1 MNNLFMKILKITNM
15 KLKLSTQLLIGVALS
30 AVISSFISGS
40 ILRKQ
45 YDKIDKTNKYWYYQK
60 IVDQPFKHIKI
71 LQNAFNR
78 DSSNTLPAIYGV
90 IRFEKGNNHTVLSN
104 RTSYSSRWSKE
115 EGDTLSCK
123 VMNDTLFVYAPYFT
137 TYSQNG
143 KDINYDLVLTAPLLE
158 SITCLNV
165 GAEITGLNQDSIY
178 FDLSGRSYVEY
189 PDNPTMSLIKA
200 NIKDRAVLELSPLLK
215 LKKLEVVLKDRS
227 KLKMPIVP
235 AEMFSIDAGDSTAIE
250 GPSKFFKK
258 KND

>member
-1 MNNLFMKILKITNM
+1 M

-71 LQNAFNR
+71 LQNAFSG
-78 DSSNTLPAIYGV
+78 DTLNTLPATSGML
-90 IRFEKGNNHTVLSN
+90 RFEKGNDYSVLSN
-104 RTSYSSRWSKE
+104 KTSYGSRWNME

-123 VMNDTLFVYAPYFT
+123 VLNDTLFIYSPHYT
-137 TYSQNG
+137 TYSNNG
-143 KDINYDLVLTAPLLE
+143 KDISYDLVLTAPHLE
-158 SITCLNV
+158 SVTCLNV
-165 GAEITGLNQDSIY
+165 GTEITGLHQDSMH
-178 FDLSGRSYVEY
+178 FDLSGRSYLEFRNDY
-189 PDNPTMSLIKA
+189 ANMNLIKA
-200 NIKDRAVLELSPLLK
+200 NIRDRAVLELSPLLK
-215 LKKLEVVLKDRS
+215 LKRLEVVLKDRS

-235 AEMFSIDAGDSTAIE
+235 AETFSIDAGDSSAIE